1 MLPCLCACGCAAADT
16 LTPRRRFCPTA
27 TCRGTRNT
35 QECNGHHG
43 LWAAAS
49 SNVLITK

>member
-1 MLPCLCACGCAAADT
+1 MRLQAGSAAGQQQP
-16 LTPRRRFCPTA
+16 LHRRRRRRR
-27 TCRGTRNT
+27 RGNPNT

-49 SNVLITK
+49 SNVLVTE